1 LEIKVLDNLWQISVF
16 GLKSE
21 LQQLENSF
29 QDSLEPPLSL
39 SLFEDDL
46 PIWRLEIIVDQQP
59 IVSMWE
65 GLADNIKIELLP
77 SKNWVL
83 ESLRF
88 LTPVIAGRFYV
99 HGSHDEPSIVKDKI
113 SICIPANIAF
123 GTGHHETTFGCLLE
137 LDKMLG
143 DGLSFSNVVDLGSG
157 AGILA
162 IAAAKTLNA
171 NIIATDI
178 DPETIPV
185 AKKNADD
192 NTVGKKI
199 KFLLADGVNHKS
211 LRKNNYDLVFANI
224 LAMPLI
230 EMAEGICNLL
240 AENGYLVL
248 AGLLNEQAEAVAS
261 AYISHGMKIIRS
273 QVIGEWTILV
283 LQN

>member
-1 LEIKVLDNLWQISVF
+1 MDNLWQISAL
-16 GLKSE
+16 GSKAE
-21 LQQLENSF
+21 LQHLESSL
-29 QDSLEPPLSL
+29 QDNLQPPLSF

-59 IVSMWE
+59 IYAEWND
-65 GLADNIKIELLP
+65 LADNIKIELLP

-99 HGSHDEPSIVKDKI
+99 HGSHDEPSSAKDKI

-123 GTGHHETTFGCLLE
+123 GTGHHETTSGCLLE

-143 DGLSFSNVVDLGSG
+143 DGLNFDNVVDLGSG

-185 AKKNADD
+185 AQDNA
-192 NTVGKKI
+192 NNNSVGDKI
-199 KFLLADGVNHKS
+199 EFVIADGVNHRS
-211 LRKNNYDLVFANI
+211 LPTNSHDLVFANI

-230 EMAEGICNLL
+230 EMAEGISSLL
-240 AENGYLVL
+240 TTNGYLIL

-261 AYISHGMKIIRS
+261 AYQKHNMKIIRS
-273 QVIGEWTILV
+273 QIIGEWTILV